1 MQNIDT
7 ASIRFPQLLQYLSFA
22 TGAGGGRFV
31 VGGEA
36 ANLPAAARLRTS
48 SEC

>member
-22 TGAGGGRFV
+22 TGGGGRFV
-31 VGGEA
+31 AGGEA
-36 ANLPAAARLRTS
+36 GNLPDAERLRTS